1 MKAVFAYTAMVW
13 LLLGCGG
20 TTATHIF
27 MLDDKYHGHRSTGNE
42 PTRTGTFEAGQIV
55 LTNDRLIP
63 ALVCAN
69 QNAIG
74 CYEQSTKTLYCL
86 YDQADVCWHEF
97 LHHMGVLDDEG
108 EGRDHKHSLHY
119 ERMKVIERYNEK

>member
-1 MKAVFAYTAMVW
+1 MKTTIVYAMMV
-13 LLLGCGG
+13 LMLLGCGSM
-20 TTATHIF
+20 TETHVF
-27 MLDDKYHGHRSTGNE
+27 KLDDNYHGHRSTGSE

-63 ALVCAN
+63 MLVCAN

-74 CYEQSTKTLYCL
+74 CYEKSTKTLYCL
-86 YDQADVCWHEF
+86 YDQSDVCWHEF

-108 EGRDHKHSLHY
+108 DAHDHKHSLHY
-119 ERMKVIERYNEK
+119 ERMKVIERYNGK